1 MKGNDKVFLSLRLD
15 ADVINIPSSVKEL
28 IGVVQA
34 KRITCVADQPFS
46 WVSYNVIYM
55 GCIVI
60 DAGEANAGYRSIWIG
75 VFDDSG
81 SARIATSHRIASEAR
96 LGIAI
101 AIGVSAAK
109 TARRIITVATIL
121 VTMTRTLVSDES
133 CVLGSLGY

>member
-1 MKGNDKVFLSLRLD
+1 MKGNGKVFLSLRLD

-28 IGVVQA
+28 TGVLQA
-34 KRITCVADQPFS
+34 KRITCVADESFS
-46 WVSYNVIYM
+46 WISYNIIYI

-60 DAGEANAGYRSIWIG
+60 YAGEANAGYRSIWIG

-81 SARIATSHRIASEAR
+81 STRTATSHRIASEAR

>member
-1 MKGNDKVFLSLRLD
+1 VKGNGKVFLSLRLD

-28 IGVVQA
+28 TGVLQA
-34 KRITCVADQPFS
+34 KRITCVADESFS
-46 WVSYNVIYM
+46 WISYNIIYI

-60 DAGEANAGYRSIWIG
+60 YAGEANAGYRPIWIG

-81 SARIATSHRIASEAR
+81 STRTATSHRIASEAR

-109 TARRIITVATIL
+109 TVRRIITVATIL